1 MYLMPAATRSD
12 VTVLSPVCPR
22 QAGAQTFGGVSTD
35 RERFGGTGAEH
46 HGRFDESDRAVHNNV
61 ACLLLLHKATTAPAS
76 SLLGPQDAGAVVLAR
91 ASQAKWRRSCFTS
104 TAMSRRAVRQSQ
116 HVGVWSV
123 MSLRVQPPSRAHDGG
138 IAPRAASTS
147 RSAWRRLSIEL

>member
-22 QAGAQTFGGVSTD
+22 QAGAQTFCGVSTD

-104 TAMSRRAVRQSQ
+104 TAMSRRAVRQSP
-116 HVGVWSV
+116 HVLMVSHVAACSV
-123 MSLRVQPPSRAHDGG
+123 AVTSTRRRHCPKSSLHQPISLAE
-138 IAPRAASTS
+138 A
-147 RSAWRRLSIEL
+147 